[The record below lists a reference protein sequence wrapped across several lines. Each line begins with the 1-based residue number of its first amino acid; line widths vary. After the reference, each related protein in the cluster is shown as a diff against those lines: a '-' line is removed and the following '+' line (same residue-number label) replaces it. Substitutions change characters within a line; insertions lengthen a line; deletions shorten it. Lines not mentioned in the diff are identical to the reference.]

1 MSLSRMGSKLYNPQF
16 SELTDKKNPLL
27 SVFTHN
33 SIELLRG
40 EEQKSY
46 CSLSWQLYS

>member
-1 MSLSRMGSKLYNPQF
+1 LFLPRMESKLYNPQF
-16 SELTDKKNPLL
+16 SELTDKKKSLL

-40 EEQKSY
+40 EE
-46 CSLSWQLYS
+46 

>member
-1 MSLSRMGSKLYNPQF
+1 MESKLYNPQF
-16 SELTDKKNPLL
+16 SELTNKKGPLL

-40 EEQKSY
+40 EE
-46 CSLSWQLYS
+46 